1 MKLIFLGIRWFPSTC
16 SRRTFPTT
24 QQLDADLTTSL
35 ATSQAQP
42 AIRFRTEISRRV
54 EKLLI
59 QQARYLVSTLH
70 PWSYDDRALLLTDGG
85 SLEAQIRPNA
95 HTAYGL
101 AVLYRAA
108 PDNAFTPD
116 FTREMARD
124 NALAILRFLLPT
136 HGAGGVK
143 CKDGKLWHNQ
153 WQSALWAYSAG
164 QACWLMWDDLDT
176 QQRWLAARMICDEAD
191 RFIEAKPPMQIL
203 ADTKAEENIWDA
215 QIITLAY
222 LMFPDHPHHARWRD
236 AAIRWIINSFV
247 TQADEKRDT
256 VIDGKP
262 LKDWLVGR
270 KPA

>member
-1 MKLIFLGIRWFPSTC
+1 MFKVKLIFWVFLFPINVIAQ
-16 SRRTFPTT
+16 TFPTT
-24 QQLDADLTTSL
+24 QQLDSDLATSF

-42 AIRFRTEISRRV
+42 VIRFRTEISRRV

-124 NALAILRFLLPT
+124 NALAILRF
-136 HGAGGVK
+136 
-143 CKDGKLWHNQ
+143 
-153 WQSALWAYSAG
+153 
-164 QACWLMWDDLDT
+164 
-176 QQRWLAARMICDEAD
+176 
-191 RFIEAKPPMQIL
+191 PPPHPRRGRGEMQGW
-203 ADTKAEENIWDA
+203 K
-215 QIITLAY
+215 TLAQSV
-222 LMFPDHPHHARWRD
+222 
-236 AAIRWIINSFV
+236 AIRS
-247 TQADEKRDT
+247 
-256 VIDGKP
+256 
-262 LKDWLVGR
+262 VGVLR
-270 KPA
+270 GTSMLAHVG